1 MSATVPGEDQPALR
15 GMMLGRP
22 HGRGDSGWPVEEGP
36 SRYDSETNITKL
48 HHTAED
54 KARQWAALVVRTS
67 KNNMKDWVIIIL

>member
-1 MSATVPGEDQPALR
+1 MDKIGLEEKMSATVPSEEQPALR

-36 SRYDSETNITKL
+36 SHFDLENNITKL

-54 KARQWAALVVRTS
+54 KAGR
-67 KNNMKDWVIIIL
+67 